1 MENKTARERT
11 RLVEDRLKRFRSL
24 KLDPAE
30 IQASRKFHLAHWLTV
45 AEDAVRREHRE
56 MYYNGLSAN
65 LEEALASYPDSRIP
79 PALQKA
85 VLRDLAFMEGHLQ
98 AFRETLDA
106 LARLRQ
112 DQR

>member
-11 RLVEDRLKRFRSL
+11 RLVEHRLKRFRSL

-30 IQASRKFHLAHWLTV
+30 IRASRDFHMAHWLKV
-45 AEDAVRREHRE
+45 AEDAVRSEHRE
-56 MYYNGLSAN
+56 MYYKGLSVN
-65 LEEALASYPDSRIP
+65 VEEALASYPDDRIP

-106 LARLRQ
+106 LARLQQ
-112 DQR
+112 D